1 MSDTTLPRGASVA
14 TIRDILIQCARV
26 LSPGGGGQRE
36 ATDIVA
42 GLLDVP
48 RSWVAM
54 NRDAPAAAG
63 FEAAAMSASRRL
75 AAGVPIA
82 YAVGRAAFRHLTLSV
97 DERVLIPRP
106 ETEVLVDVV
115 LDRCVEQSAVVAD
128 IGTGSGAIALSLA
141 FERSFGRVIAT
152 DISIDA
158 LAVARNNHERLGA
171 TLKSPVELRHG
182 SVLAPLSG
190 EKLDAIISNPPYISF
205 TEAAELPPGVRDWEP
220 AVALMAAADGLS
232 VTRQLV
238 RDAPDY
244 LNADGLLAM
253 EVDTRRAGV
262 VAEMLLVDGRYR
274 EVEVLTDLTGR
285 ERFVA
290 ARRA

>member
-1 MSDTTLPRGASVA
+1 MAVA
-14 TIRDILIQCARV
+14 GETGR
-26 LSPGGGGQRE
+26 RE
-36 ATDIVA
+36 ARDIVA

-48 RSWVAM
+48 RSWLSL
-54 NRDAPAAAG
+54 NCDAPVAADFRAVALT
-63 FEAAAMSASRRL
+63 AARRL

-82 YAVGRAAFRHLTLSV
+82 YAVGRTTFRHITLDV

-115 LDRCVEQSAVVAD
+115 LARCGLRTAVVAD

-141 FERSFGRVIAT
+141 FEQSFGRVIAT
-152 DISIDA
+152 DISMDA
-158 LAVARNNHERLGA
+158 LAVARKNLDRLA
-171 TLKSPVELRHG
+171 PTLKSPIELRHG
-182 SVLAPLSG
+182 SVLAPLAG

-205 TEAAELPPGVRDWEP
+205 TEAVELPPGVRDWEP

-238 RDAPDY
+238 RTAPDY
-244 LNADGLLAM
+244 LHADGLLAM

>member
-1 MSDTTLPRGASVA
+1 VSNTVARGAGVE
-14 TIRDILIQCARV
+14 TIGDIVIQCAGV
-26 LSPGGGGQRE
+26 LSTGEAGRRE
-36 ATDIVA
+36 ARDIVA

-48 RSWVAM
+48 RSWLSL
-54 NRDAPAAAG
+54 NCDAPVAADFRAVALT
-63 FEAAAMSASRRL
+63 AARRL

-82 YAVGRAAFRHLTLSV
+82 YAVGRTTFRHLTLDV

-115 LDRCVEQSAVVAD
+115 LARCGLRTAVVAD

-141 FERSFGRVIAT
+141 FEQSFGRVIAT
-152 DISIDA
+152 DISMDA
-158 LAVARNNHERLGA
+158 LAVARKNLDRLA
-171 TLKSPVELRHG
+171 PTLKSPVELRHG
-182 SVLAPLSG
+182 SVLAPLAG

-238 RDAPDY
+238 RNAPDY
-244 LNADGLLAM
+244 LHAGGLLAV

-290 ARRA
+290 ARRV

>member
-1 MSDTTLPRGASVA
+1 
-14 TIRDILIQCARV
+14 
-26 LSPGGGGQRE
+26 
-36 ATDIVA
+36 A

-48 RSWVAM
+48 RSWLSL
-54 NRDAPAAAG
+54 NCDAPVAADFRAVALT
-63 FEAAAMSASRRL
+63 AARRL

-82 YAVGRAAFRHLTLSV
+82 YAVGRTTFRHLTLDV

-115 LDRCVEQSAVVAD
+115 LARCGLRTAVVAD

-141 FERSFGRVIAT
+141 FEQSFGRVIAT
-152 DISIDA
+152 DISMDA
-158 LAVARNNHERLGA
+158 LAVARKNLDRLA
-171 TLKSPVELRHG
+171 PTLKSPVELRHG
-182 SVLAPLSG
+182 SVLAPLAG
-190 EKLDAIISNPPYISF
+190 ERLDAIISNPPYISF

-238 RDAPDY
+238 RTAPDY
-244 LNADGLLAM
+244 LHAGGLLAM

-262 VAEMLLVDGRYR
+262 VAEVLLVDERYR

-290 ARRA
+290 ARRV